1 MLYFRS
7 KKQATANQT
16 FQLIT
21 INLKKNNIYHFLP
34 SAHMSPSEVQALWKE
49 VSASSGI
56 AEREQ
61 RERERERD
69 RDDAKAATTTSTS
82 TSVSSVVGSHARP
95 IMNGVPPE
103 GALLHPSGFLMS
115 PHGIL

>member
-1 MLYFRS
+1 
-7 KKQATANQT
+7 
-16 FQLIT
+16 
-21 INLKKNNIYHFLP
+21 
-34 SAHMSPSEVQALWKE
+34 MSPSEVQALWKE

-61 RERERERD
+61 RERERERERD
-69 RDDAKAATTTSTS
+69 RDDAKSATTTSTS